1 MSFSR
6 GVVSTA
12 GGNAMKLFY
21 HPISRYSH
29 KVLIALYEKGVSFTP
44 AVLYPGDPDDRAEL
58 RKLTPIGKVP
68 VLVLD
73 DGWKIPEST
82 IIIEYLDT
90 HAGGP
95 RLIPEDRDRAR
106 QTRFYDRVVDLYVT
120 DSLGTIVR
128 EPKATDRIARAR
140 EHLDAVCTGIDSHLA
155 ERTWLMGDD
164 FTLADCA
171 LIAGIG
177 SHRDVHP
184 FERWKHLAAY
194 LERAHQRP
202 SVARVR
208 AEHAAHLARAAS

>member
-1 MSFSR
+1 
-6 GVVSTA
+6 
-12 GGNAMKLFY
+12 MKLYY

-73 DGWKIPEST
+73 NGWKIPEST

-106 QTRFYDRVVDLYVT
+106 QTRFYDRVIDLYVA

-128 EPKATDRIARAR
+128 EPTATDRVARAR
-140 EHLDAVCTGIDSHLA
+140 EHIDAVCTGIDSHLA
-155 ERTWLMGDD
+155 ERRWLMGDD

-177 SHRDVHP
+177 SHGSVHP
-184 FERWKHLAAY
+184 FERWKHLSAY

-208 AEHAAHLARAAS
+208 AEHAAHIARAAS

>member
-1 MSFSR
+1 
-6 GVVSTA
+6 
-12 GGNAMKLFY
+12 MKLYY

-29 KVLIALYEKGVSFTP
+29 KVLIALHEKGVSFAP
-44 AVLYPGDPDDRAEL
+44 VVLYPGDPDDRAEL
-58 RKLTPIGKVP
+58 RKLTPMGKVP

-73 DGWKIPEST
+73 NGWKIPEST
-82 IIIEYLDT
+82 IIIEYLET

-95 RLIPEDRDRAR
+95 RLIPEDPDRAR
-106 QTRFYDRVVDLYVT
+106 QTRFYDRIVDLYIT

-128 EPKATDRIARAR
+128 EPQATDRVALAR
-140 EHLDAVCTGIDSHLA
+140 ERLDALCTGIDSHLA

-177 SHRDVHP
+177 SHREVHP
-184 FERWKHLAAY
+184 FDRWKHLSAY
-194 LERAHQRP
+194 LERAHLRP

-208 AEHAAHLARAAS
+208 AEHEAHIARAAS

>member
-1 MSFSR
+1 MSSSR

-12 GGNAMKLFY
+12 GGNAMKLYY
-21 HPISRYSH
+21 HPRSRYSQ
-29 KVLIALYEKGVSFTP
+29 KALIALYEKGASFTP
-44 AVLYPGDPDDRAEL
+44 VMLYPGDPDERAQL
-58 RKLTPIGKVP
+58 RKITPIGKVP

-90 HAGGP
+90 HFSEP

-106 QTRFYDRVVDLYVT
+106 QTRFFDRVIDLYVT

-128 EPKATDRIARAR
+128 EPTATDRVARAR

-177 SHRDVHP
+177 SHLDVHP
-184 FERWKHLAAY
+184 FSRWKHLSAY
-194 LERAHQRP
+194 LERGHQRP

-208 AEHAAHLARAAS
+208 AEYEAHIARAAS